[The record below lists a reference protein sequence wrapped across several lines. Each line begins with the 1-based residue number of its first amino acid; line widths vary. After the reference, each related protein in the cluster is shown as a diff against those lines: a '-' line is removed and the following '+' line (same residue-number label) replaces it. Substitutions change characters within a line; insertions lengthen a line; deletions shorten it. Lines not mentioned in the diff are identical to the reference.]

1 MLYQNTRNKIDPYTA
16 HRVLHREA
24 TIGEGQIL
32 PMTLPA
38 FDEDKLQQVLSMSFA
53 ETVSDILNI
62 FFPGKI
68 TALDITFALGKTPAR
83 VDAIGQKV
91 LMGVLW
97 DNQARSA
104 EHLIDVINDKLCDEA
119 KKPTSWARIAIQIA
133 ILFGLFSDLKRQGV
147 EQADVAVATG
157 DLETAFAV
165 WYARNMGLPV
175 GAIICVCNEN
185 SNCWDFLRRG
195 SLNTGAQTVNTSLP
209 EMDVQLPLHLET
221 LLFATLGRSAVEE
234 YVNAVNNV
242 GIYSLD
248 EEQLPVVNDGI
259 YVCVVGSNRVADVIS
274 SVAKTDRYALDGY
287 AAAVYGGVQDYR
299 AKTGKNSHTLVW
311 VNHSPR

>member
-1 MLYQNTRNKIDPYTA
+1 MLYQNTRNRIDTYTA

-24 TIGEGQIL
+24 TIGEGRIL

-38 FDEDKLQQVLSMSFA
+38 FDEVNLQQVLSLPFA
-53 ETVSDILNI
+53 ETVSEILNV

-68 TALDITFALGKTPAR
+68 TALDISFALGKAPAR

-97 DNQARSA
+97 DNQSHSA
-104 EHLIDVINDKLCDEA
+104 EHLINTINDKLCGETQ
-119 KKPTSWARIAIQIA
+119 KPTTWTRIAIQIA
-133 ILFGLFSDLKRQGV
+133 VLFGLFADLKRQGV
-147 EQADVAVATG
+147 EQADVAVAAS
-157 DLETAFAV
+157 DMETAFAV
-165 WYARNMGLPV
+165 WYARKMGLPV
-175 GAIICVCNEN
+175 GTIICVCNEN

-259 YVCVVGSNRVADVIS
+259 YACVVGSNRVADVIS

-299 AKTGKNSHTLVW
+299 AKTGKNSYTLVW
-311 VNHSPR
+311 ADHSPR

>member
-1 MLYQNTRNKIDPYTA
+1 MLYQNTRNKIDTYTA

-38 FDEDKLQQVLSMSFA
+38 FDEDELQQVLSLHFA
-53 ETVSDILNI
+53 ETVSEILNV

-68 TALDITFALGKTPAR
+68 TALDISFALGKAPAR

-97 DNQARSA
+97 DNQSRSA
-104 EHLIDVINDKLCDEA
+104 EHLINTINDKLCGEA
-119 KKPTSWARIAIQIA
+119 QKPTAWTRICIQIA
-133 ILFGLFSDLKRQGV
+133 VLFGLFADLKRQGV
-147 EQADVAVATG
+147 EQADVAVAAG

-175 GAIICVCNEN
+175 GTIICVCNEN

-195 SLNTGAQTVNTSLP
+195 SLNTGAQTVNTALS
-209 EMDVQLPLHLET
+209 EMDVQLPLHLES
-221 LLFATLGRSAVEE
+221 LLFATLGRNAVEQ
-234 YVNAVNNV
+234 YLNTANHA
-242 GIYSLD
+242 GIYTLD
-248 EEQLPVVNDGI
+248 EEQLLVVNDGI
-259 YVCVVGSNRVADVIS
+259 YACVVGSNRVTDVIS
-274 SVAKTDRYALDGY
+274 SVAKTDCYALDGY

-299 AKTGKNSHTLVW
+299 AKTGRNSHTLVW
-311 VNHSPR
+311 ADHSPR